1 MSIKDLF
8 EKQKQNTVSFKGIAK
23 STIDQFSDTVES
35 SDYVTQKQ
43 VYAQTFVPD
52 LDYSSASN
60 FVKFGSAEKYYEN
73 SINRITNQYPYDGSK
88 SEQLEFYNSINPLEK
103 YIFDNEYPRS
113 TGYVNFSPNGWGTRA
128 STASAGIGIP
138 TNKEYISFY
147 NQSQNNI
154 YDPANGR
161 RENTRFIF
169 SSGSTVEFWLK
180 KNAYA
185 DYSTQTSYETVFYM
199 ASTGSDNKDRAFA
212 VVLPTTASSQNQI
225 DVSYQINQETT
236 PSQQFSFNF
245 DTQLATIADSQWH
258 HYAFTFYSSSAGYTS
273 EFYLD
278 GAYKSTKT
286 NSNTVVDF
294 TGSSFCTIGSLG
306 GKLSIVDA
314 VVGSAKLSGSI
325 DEFRFWNTRRSA
337 KQIGTNYFTH
347 VGGGTNT
354 DLANTS
360 LGVYY
365 KFNEGI
371 TLTSSV
377 DAIVLDYAGRVCNGT
392 FTGYTSASRS
402 TGSAINNATDSTEP
416 QDPIIRSNN
425 PLVQNYLA
433 EKVLSGSFYDGS
445 NVSNLANSIPSWIL
459 DEDGNNG
466 EVLTNFLQVL
476 GSYLDTLYLQ
486 IGNINKLKNLGY
498 EQNGG
503 KQNPFNNKLLTSL
516 GFDTPDLFI
525 NSDILK
531 SVFDQDD
538 KRLYEEKIADIKNQ
552 IYKNIYNNLAFIN
565 KSKGTEKAFRN
576 LVRCFGAD
584 DNLFKLTIYADNAD
598 YNFKDKYTNLGV
610 KKSYLDM
617 TEIVDSQNAQAVV
630 YQFPQSGNSNSSGY
644 ITSSTNY
651 NIGTTLEAE
660 IVFPKLESTYN
671 NPLLSVPKTYTSQ
684 SLFGIREA
692 VSESDT
698 TFAATDRANLQ
709 TYAVTRDNLTYFV
722 ITSSLGI
729 HAETPVINNVFS
741 DSRWNISF
749 RLKPTGYPF
758 ISGAFVAPSY
768 TAEFNGYNY
777 NSGELISYFTTTFT
791 VATSSAQNFYNAAKR
806 VYAGAHRQNVTGSL
820 LTSTNIKLQ
829 AVRYWADYLSEE
841 EIKIHSRDVK
851 NFGRSDPYQNS
862 FIYEN
867 VGSAYI
873 PKIETLAMSWDFE
886 TVSSSSGAGLISGI
900 PDIKSSSIG
909 DTRYP
914 TAFRE
919 LVGYQHTAQGSY
931 FANSS
936 QIRNVDY
943 YNSSRN
949 QIPENIDSSDL
960 VQILEADDEKI
971 TSQTLPET
979 LFFSV
984 ESSMYDVI
992 SRKMLEFF
1000 STVVDFNN
1008 LVGQPVNKYKIG
1020 YTELD
1025 KLKSLFFEKVQNSP
1039 DLDKYVNLYKWMDDA
1054 LEGVLA
1060 NLIPASANASDKVRT
1075 IVESHILERNKVR
1088 YNVTPKTGSFNQFQN
1103 SSTNTTNGDG
1113 VVVVPKP
1120 PYMADGPNTDPT
1132 YWGWSNT
1139 YAGIGA
1145 NTVID
1150 IAAPISSVK
1159 IPVNSDSQ
1167 KLRTLPKQK
1176 EYIET
1181 VYVSQPYIN
1190 PPNASMQQSGYNSKA
1205 KYILSRKDS
1214 NLVPGVADQQAVE
1227 NIRVSVTNTIR
1238 EENVRAVKFSN
1249 NAVDYIKSP
1258 GSNSSLSYNNPIIAR
1273 TLLNTESAT
1282 TKIILSPNTKQIFL
1296 PDNNVNQQVDLN
1308 QENID

>member
-8 EKQKQNTVSFKGIAK
+8 EKQKQNSVSFKGLTK

-43 VYAQTFVPD
+43 IYAQTFIPD
-52 LDYSSASN
+52 LNYSSASN

-73 SINRITNQYPYDGSK
+73 SVNRITNQYPYDGSK
-88 SEQLEFYNSINPLEK
+88 AEQLEFYNSINPLEK
-103 YIFDNEYPRS
+103 YILDNEYPKS
-113 TGYVNFSPNGWGTRA
+113 TGYVNFSPNGWGTIVGA
-128 STASAGIGIP
+128 QAQNFGLSDSA
-138 TNKEYISFY
+138 EYISFY
-147 NQSQNNI
+147 NQSLDNV
-154 YDPANGR
+154 YDPNNGR

-169 SSGSTVEFWLK
+169 SSGSTIEFWMK
-180 KNAYA
+180 KQNRANRT
-185 DYSTQTSYETVFYM
+185 TQTAKEAIFYI
-199 ASTGSDNKDRAFA
+199 ATTGSVNKDKRVVAYVSGGVGKLGSIFTEYYTDTETKFA
-212 VVLPTTASSQNQI
+212 L
-225 DVSYQINQETT
+225 E
-236 PSQQFSFNF
+236 FNTGIS
-245 DTQLATIADSQWH
+245 DIADSNWH
-258 HYAFTFYSSSAGYTS
+258 HYALCYYRSTGGYNVDFY
-273 EFYLD
+273 FD
-278 GAYKSTKT
+278 GVYKSTQVSATT
-286 NSNTVVDF
+286 NEDI
-294 TGSSFCTIGSLG
+294 TGSAFATIGALG
-306 GKLSIVDA
+306 GKVS
-314 VVGSAKLSGSI
+314 GSTNLFSYGKLSGSV
-325 DEFRFWNTRRSA
+325 DEFRFWNTKRDA

-354 DLANTS
+354 DLANTN

-377 DAIVLDYAGRVCNGT
+377 DSVILDYAGRICNGT
-392 FTGYTSASRS
+392 FTGYSSASRS
-402 TGSAINNATDSTEP
+402 TGSAIDDATNSIEP
-416 QDPIIRSNN
+416 QDPIIRNNN
-425 PLVQNYLA
+425 PIVQTYLTG
-433 EKVLSGSFYDGS
+433 KILSGSFYDGS
-445 NVSNLANSIPSWIL
+445 NASNLVNSIPSWIL
-459 DEDGNNG
+459 DEDSNNG

-486 IGNINKLKNLGY
+486 ISNINKLKNISY

-531 SVFDQDD
+531 SIFDQDD
-538 KRLYEEKIADIKNQ
+538 KQLFEEKIADIKNQ
-552 IYKNIYNNLAFIN
+552 IYKNIYNNLIYIN

-584 DNLFKLTIYADNAD
+584 DSLFKLTIYADNAD
-598 YNFKDKYTNLGV
+598 YNFKDKYTNLGI

-617 TEIVDSQNAQAVV
+617 TQVVNSQNAQAVV
-630 YQFPQSGNSNSSGY
+630 YQFPQAGNSNSSGY

-671 NPLLSVPKTYTSQ
+671 NPLLSTPKTYTSQ
-684 SLFGIREA
+684 SLFGMHEA
-692 VSESDT
+692 ISESDT

-709 TYAVTRDNLTYFV
+709 TYAVIRDNLTYFV

-729 HAETPVINNVFS
+729 YAETPVIKNVFS

-758 ISGAFVAPSY
+758 ISGAFIAPSY

-777 NSGELISYFTTTFT
+777 NSGELINSFTTTLT
-791 VATSSAQNFYNAAKR
+791 VTTSSAQNFYNAAKR
-806 VYAGAHRQNVTGSL
+806 IYAGAHRQNITGSL

-841 EIKIHSRDVK
+841 EIKIHSRDVE
-851 NFGRSDPYQNS
+851 NFGRTDPYQNS

-867 VGSAYI
+867 VGNAYI

-886 TVSSSSGAGLISGI
+886 TVSSSNGTGIVSGI

-914 TAFRE
+914 TAFRN
-919 LVGYQHTAQGSY
+919 LVGYQHTAQASY
-931 FANSS
+931 FANNF
-936 QIRNVDY
+936 QVRNVDY

-949 QIPENIDSSDL
+949 QIPENLDSSDL
-960 VQILEADDEKI
+960 IQILEADDEKV

-984 ESSMYDVI
+984 ESSMYDTI

-1008 LVGQPVNKYKIG
+1008 LVGQPVNKYKVN

-1025 KLKSLFFEKVQNSP
+1025 KLKSLFFEKVENSP

-1075 IVESHILERNKVR
+1075 IVESHILERNKIR
-1088 YNVTPKTGSFNQFQN
+1088 YNVTPKTGSFNQFQD
-1103 SSTNTTNGDG
+1103 SSTTINGDG
-1113 VVVVPKP
+1113 VVVIPKP
-1120 PYMADGPNTDPT
+1120 PYMADGPNIDPT
-1132 YWGWSNT
+1132 TWGWSNT
-1139 YAGIGA
+1139 YSGVGA
-1145 NTVID
+1145 NTVIN
-1150 IAAPISSVK
+1150 IATPVVSVK
-1159 IPVNSDSQ
+1159 IPTNSDSQ

-1176 EYIET
+1176 EYIQSI
-1181 VYVSQPYIN
+1181 YVSQPYVN
-1190 PPNASMQQSGYNSKA
+1190 PPNASMQASGYNSKA
-1205 KYILSRKDS
+1205 KYALSRKDS
-1214 NLVPGVADQQAVE
+1214 NLISGVVDRTSTE
-1227 NIRVSVTNTIR
+1227 NVRISVTNEPR
-1238 EENVRAVKFSN
+1238 EENARVVKFSN
-1249 NAVDYIKSP
+1249 NAVDFIKSP
-1258 GSNSSLSYNNPIIAR
+1258 GNNGSLSNGNPIIAR
-1273 TLLNTESAT
+1273 TQLNTESAS
-1282 TKIILSPNTKQIFL
+1282 TKIILTPETKQIFL
-1296 PDNNVNQQVDLN
+1296 PDNNVNQQVDLK
-1308 QENID
+1308 QENIG